1 MPRAARLSLALVLA
15 LSTVA
20 VAGLGLATG
29 GAQTT
34 ALSGVS
40 VQSGENRAT
49 VTWQIGEVPAKV
61 GVEYGVDDRYG
72 VWSDTS
78 AVLQPGSGSTTLT
91 GLEPNQSYAYHVIA
105 VSPSGR
111 SEASGFFSTWGASNP
126 QAAIAPVGVG
136 GAPSTLFKNA
146 PTTTGAA
153 NLTVD
158 GAPFFPRMVWR
169 QCASTYPDSIAA
181 GINLFMGS
189 SCTTAGGQLSTLASL
204 GGRGF
209 SALDVTS
216 HGVGGPGLLGWH
228 LPDEGDESVGSA
240 NGQPVI
246 HDPGKVTFL
255 TLTDHF
261 APYMAPPH
269 AGRGIYPGWFSRAD
283 VIGFDTY
290 PIEGRCR
297 FDLIP
302 WVYNLQK
309 TLIQMAGAKPTFQ
322 WIEAGPMEKCF
333 KVDPTTASV
342 KAETW
347 LAIAAGARGIG
358 YFPDVWNDPIRAT
371 ITSINR
377 DIVAL
382 SPALL
387 DVATTGVVGPS
398 SPLRVGIRRHNGA
411 VYVIAVNTST
421 NPTQGRIMVP
431 GLGDRALTVFGEG
444 RTATAQF
451 SQITDNFDGLG
462 VHIYIA
468 PPGGW

>member
-1 MPRAARLSLALVLA
+1 E
-15 LSTVA
+15 
-20 VAGLGLATG
+20 
-29 GAQTT
+29 Q
-34 ALSGVS
+34 
-40 VQSGENRAT
+40 
-49 VTWQIGEVPAKV
+49 
-61 GVEYGVDDRYG
+61 
-72 VWSDTS
+72 
-78 AVLQPGSGSTTLT
+78 
-91 GLEPNQSYAYHVIA
+91 
-105 VSPSGR
+105 
-111 SEASGFFSTWGASNP
+111 
-126 QAAIAPVGVG
+126 
-136 GAPSTLFKNA
+136 
-146 PTTTGAA
+146 
-153 NLTVD
+153 
-158 GAPFFPRMVWR
+158 
-169 QCASTYPDSIAA
+169 
-181 GINLFMGS
+181 
-189 SCTTAGGQLSTLASL
+189 
-204 GGRGF
+204 
-209 SALDVTS
+209 
-216 HGVGGPGLLGWH
+216 
-228 LPDEGDESVGSA
+228 
-240 NGQPVI
+240 
-246 HDPGKVTFL
+246 GKVTFL

-358 YFPDVWNDPIRAT
+358 SSPDVWNAPTRGT
-371 ITSINR
+371 ITSITR

-431 GLGDRALTVFGEG
+431 GLG
-444 RTATAQF
+444 
-451 SQITDNFDGLG
+451 
-462 VHIYIA
+462 
-468 PPGGW
+468 